1 MARRPDTPHHESDRL
16 LDVRC
21 LYQPIVHLESGHVV
35 GYEALAR
42 WPSYP
47 DITPEAAFERARR
60 SGMSDEIEWACR
72 LAAVRGALDAELGKR
87 HTLFVNIEADTTPG
101 SQPDDAA
108 ELIAGA
114 TTRLRVT
121 VEVTER
127 SLLTD
132 PGRLMTTMAVVRS
145 LGYGVALDD
154 VGSNPDSLTIMEF
167 VAPDVVKLD
176 RRLVQDEP
184 TREEAKV
191 LTAVTAYGE
200 RTNTTILAE
209 GIESAE
215 HLARAR
221 SLGATLGQG
230 WYLGRPTDLAR
241 PVTVS
246 MDTATAIPFFHS
258 GATESDPLW
267 NPISPADLFH
277 AITPR
282 EAEHTL
288 IATITQSIEDHAQS
302 LSEPLSIVA
311 AFRSAT
317 DFTSETAAR
326 YARLAETN
334 PLVAVLARDMPPA
347 PATNVRGLSI
357 SKSDPLGDL
366 WVLTVVGRHYFAAV
380 IARPISSSDRRLE
393 YVLTYDHANVMAA
406 ARSMASRLST
416 IEGTLPPLSTLSA
429 GTEGPQ

>member
-1 MARRPDTPHHESDRL
+1 MARRPVRSNPEPDRL

-21 LYQPIVHLESGHVV
+21 QYQPIVHLESGHVV

-60 SGMSDEIEWACR
+60 SEMSDELEWACR
-72 LAAVRGALDAELGKR
+72 LAAVRGALDADLGNL

-108 ELIAGA
+108 ELITGA
-114 TTRLRVT
+114 TTELRVT

-127 SLLTD
+127 SLLID

-167 VAPDVVKLD
+167 LAPDVVKLD

-191 LTAVTAYGE
+191 LTAVAAYGE
-200 RTNTTILAE
+200 RANTTILAE
-209 GIESAE
+209 GIETAE
-215 HLARAR
+215 HLIRAR

-230 WYLGRPTDLAR
+230 WLLGRPTDLER

-258 GATESDPLW
+258 GPTESDALW
-267 NPISPADLFH
+267 NPVSPAELFLTT
-277 AITPR
+277 APR
-282 EAEHTL
+282 VAEHTL

-317 DFTSETAAR
+317 DFTSATAAR
-326 YARLAETN
+326 YARLAENN
-334 PLVAVLARDMPPA
+334 PLVVVLGRDMPPEPA
-347 PATNVRGLSI
+347 PNVRGLSI
-357 SKSDPLGDL
+357 GKNDPLGDL
-366 WVLTVVGRHYFAAV
+366 WVLTVVGRHFFAAV
-380 IARPISSSDRRLE
+380 IARPVSATDRRFE

-416 IEGTLPPLSTLSA
+416 VEGTLPPLSTLSVV
-429 GTEGPQ
+429 TEGPR